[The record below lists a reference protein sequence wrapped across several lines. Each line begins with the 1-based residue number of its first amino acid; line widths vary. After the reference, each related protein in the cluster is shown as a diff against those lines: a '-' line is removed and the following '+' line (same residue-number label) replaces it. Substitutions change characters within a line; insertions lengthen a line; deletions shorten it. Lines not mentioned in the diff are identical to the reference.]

1 MRVATALALALA
13 LCATGCLKARYIG
26 QAALGQA
33 DLLVRARPIDEVIR
47 DPATPLRTAMVL
59 AEIGSIKKFGRSY
72 GLELTSKYKTYTK
85 LNRRAAVWFVGAS
98 PPTQFAPLK
107 WCFPIAGC
115 FQGLGW
121 FDEEDALDFE
131 KELKAKGLDTIERGA
146 SAYSTGKFFPDP
158 LLSTMI
164 GGGDDTLPYFANT
177 VLHESVHATVLVPDE
192 PPFNE
197 SIAQYI
203 ADVLTDEYIRERFG
217 PGSPED
223 VAWTFG
229 QALGRARTVRVSQTY
244 KELKALYARKLPEKE
259 TLAKKAAIIDEL
271 VADLKLHSRPNNAT
285 LGEANVYN
293 GGMAPLHDAHV
304 ACGDIAHF
312 IAVAKTIKRGDFT
325 KDLQDDLTPVAAL
338 IASRCREHG

>member
-1 MRVATALALALA
+1 VRRAALALVVIAA
-13 LCATGCLKARYIG
+13 VGGCFKARYVG

-47 DPATPLRTAMVL
+47 DPSTPVRTAMVL
-59 AEIGSIKKFGRSY
+59 AEIGSIKTYGRSY
-72 GLELTSKYKTYTK
+72 GLELTSKYTKYTK
-85 LNRRAAVWFVGAS
+85 LDRRAAVWFVGAS
-98 PPTQFAPLK
+98 SPVRFEPLK

-131 KELKAKGLDTIERGA
+131 ADLKKQGLDTVERGA

-203 ADVLTDEYIRERFG
+203 ADVLTDDYIRERFG

-244 KELKALYARKLPEKE
+244 KELKALYAQKLPDKD
-259 TLAKKAAIIDEL
+259 TLAKKAAIIDAL

-285 LGEANVYN
+285 LGESNVYN
-293 GGMAPLHDAHV
+293 GGLEPLHDAHV
-304 ACGDIAHF
+304 ACGDIKRF
-312 IAVAKTIKRGDFT
+312 IAAAKTIKRDDFT
-325 KDLQDDLTPVAAL
+325 KDLQDDLAPVAAL
-338 IASRCREHG
+338 IARRCRESR